1 MSTTGTARSSR
12 RRVHTSAPDLG
23 ISALRVGPFSTAFSL
38 RRLLVG
44 LALLVLCALTFT
56 LGIGMGDYQLS
67 MPRVLRTLLGGGSH
81 IEETVVFKW
90 RMGRAVV
97 GLLVG
102 AALAFAGAL
111 TQSVA
116 RNPLASPDV
125 LGITNGASTAA
136 VFVITASGGTGIVA
150 AVAGFGNDVLG
161 VPVVSVIGS
170 ALTAVAVWF
179 IAGKDRDSMIR
190 LVLIGVGVSM
200 FLGAVST
207 WLMATTSVDQAATAK
222 LWLTGSLN
230 GRGWDQAWPVLGC
243 LLVAVAFAGWLSF
256 RLDALA
262 LGPEVAQV
270 LGHGIRAA
278 QAVQLL
284 VGVVLVA
291 VAVSAAGPVPFVA
304 FVAPQIAQR
313 MAGSPTPPL
322 LCSALSGALL
332 VSGADLLARTVLPWE
347 LPVGIVTAFCG
358 APVLIYLVVKTNRKA
373 SA

>member
-1 MSTTGTARSSR
+1 MTRTETAPRT
-12 RRVHTSAPDLG
+12 RVHTTATDLG
-23 ISALRVGPFSTAFSL
+23 LSALRLGPFSVVFSL
-38 RRLLVG
+38 RRFFVALSLVLLCG
-44 LALLVLCALTFT
+44 LAFT

-67 MPRVLRTLLGGGSH
+67 VPDVLRTLFGGGSR
-81 IEETVVFKW
+81 IEETVVFTW
-90 RMGRAVV
+90 RMSRAVI

-102 AALAFAGAL
+102 GALAFAGAL

-150 AVAGFGNDVLG
+150 AVAGFGQDTLG
-161 VPVVSVIGS
+161 VPLVSVIGS
-170 ALTAVAVWF
+170 TLTAVAVWF

-200 FLGAVST
+200 FLGAIST

-230 GRGWDQAWPVLGC
+230 GRGWEQAWPVMAC

-256 RLDALA
+256 RLDTLA

-284 VGVVLVA
+284 TGVVLVA

-313 MAGSPTPPL
+313 LAGSATPPL

-332 VSGADLLARTVLPWE
+332 VSAADLLARTILPWE

-358 APVLIYLVVKTNRKA
+358 APVLIYLVVQTNRKA

>member
-1 MSTTGTARSSR
+1 MSRLLAGPRARAHTT
-12 RRVHTSAPDLG
+12 APDLG
-23 ISALRVGPFSTAFSL
+23 ISALRVGPWSVPFSL
-38 RRLLVG
+38 RRFLVG
-44 LALLVLCALTFT
+44 LVLVLLCALAFT
-56 LGIGMGDYQLS
+56 LGIGMGDYRLS
-67 MPRVLRTLLGGGSH
+67 VPQVLRTLAGGGSH

-90 RMGRAVV
+90 RMGRAVL

-125 LGITNGASTAA
+125 LGITSGASTAA
-136 VFVITASGGTGIVA
+136 VFVITASGGTGIVG
-150 AVAGFGNDVLG
+150 AVAGFGDNVLG
-161 VPVVSVIGS
+161 VPVVAVIG
-170 ALTAVAVWF
+170 ATLTALAVWF
-179 IAGKDRDSMIR
+179 VAGKDRDSMIR
-190 LVLIGVGVSM
+190 LVLIGVGTSM
-200 FLGAVST
+200 FLGAIST
-207 WLMATTSVDQAATAK
+207 WLMATTNVDQAATAK

-230 GRGWDQAWPVLGC
+230 GRGWGEAWPVLAC
-243 LLVAVAFAGWLSF
+243 VVVAVAFAGWLAF

-262 LGPEVAQV
+262 LGPDVAQV
-270 LGHGIRAA
+270 LGHGIRVA

-284 VGVVLVA
+284 FGVVLVA

-313 MAGSPTPPL
+313 LAGTPTPPL

-358 APVLIYLVVKTNRKA
+358 APALIYLVVKTNRKA